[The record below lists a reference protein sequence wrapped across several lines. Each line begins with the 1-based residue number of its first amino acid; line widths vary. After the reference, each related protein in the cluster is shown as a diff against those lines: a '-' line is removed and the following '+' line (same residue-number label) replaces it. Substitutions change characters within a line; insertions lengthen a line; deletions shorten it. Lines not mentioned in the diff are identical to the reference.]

1 MQSMRMRDKLFLL
14 LPVLVL
20 WGATSLDVW
29 AQDTAAAAHK
39 TEAAVVPITAPV
51 LTAAQKEP
59 YLTAQWVYSSLLAQQ
74 LSISQ
79 RVTEAYQ
86 ALQIAEVALRNTCGK
101 DAELTGV
108 GDAKPACTLKSA
120 AAAVPPPPLV
130 TRLPPVGAGR
140 AVTAPSK

>member
-20 WGATSLDVW
+20 WGAAFIYGWAIAAPCAW

-108 GDAKPACTLKSA
+108 GDAKPACTLKST
-120 AAAVPPPPLV
+120 AAAVPPP
-130 TRLPPVGAGR
+130 
-140 AVTAPSK
+140 VTAPSK